1 MRKVKLLLFF
11 FCRTLGLFRLARWIT
26 SDRLKILCYHGFA
39 LNDETAF
46 RPKLFIKPERFEE
59 RLATIRRCG
68 FRVLP
73 LGEAV
78 ERLYSGTLQDN
89 SLVITIDD
97 GFHSVH
103 RLAVPRLKQH
113 GFPATVYLTTYYVE
127 HPNPIFR
134 LVVQYMFW
142 KTARRTLEL
151 KSVPWAPDGLIDLS
165 VPAQKEKAMSD
176 CIRHG
181 ESQCTEDM
189 RCALGLQLGTLLDVS
204 YEDIVRSR
212 ILHLMTPEE
221 LQSLAS
227 AKIDVELHTH
237 RHVFPING
245 QETAQ
250 REIVDNRAAIQ
261 RLLGREAS
269 HFCYPSGLWDESQW
283 QWLDAL
289 SVKSSTTCIPGL
301 NSGKTP
307 RHALRRF
314 LDGENIHSL
323 EFEAALSG
331 FSDLL
336 RRNRSNT

>member
-1 MRKVKLLLFF
+1 MRKAKLLLFF
-11 FCRTLGLFRLARWIT
+11 LCRTLGLFRLARWLT
-26 SDRLKILCYHGFA
+26 RDRLKILCYHGFA
-39 LNDETAF
+39 LNDEAEF

-59 RLATIRRCG
+59 RLATIRRYG
-68 FRVLP
+68 FQVLP

-78 ERLYSGTLQDN
+78 ERLYSGTLPAN
-89 SLVITIDD
+89 PLVVTIDD
-97 GFHSVH
+97 GFHSVY
-103 RLAVPRLKQH
+103 RLAAPRLQQY
-113 GFPATVYLTTYYVE
+113 GFPATLYLTTYYVE

-134 LVVQYMFW
+134 LVIQYMFW
-142 KTARRTLEL
+142 KTRRKTLEL
-151 KSVPWAPDGLIDLS
+151 KNVPWTPDGVIDLS
-165 VPAQKEKAMSD
+165 VAAQKEKAMLD

-181 ESQCTEDM
+181 ESRCTEDM
-189 RCALGLQLGTLLDVS
+189 RCALSLQLGALLDVP

-221 LQSLAS
+221 LQTLAD

-237 RHVFPING
+237 RHVFPIDN
-245 QETAQ
+245 QEMAQ

-269 HFCYPSGLWDESQW
+269 HFCYPSGLWEECQW
-283 QWLDAL
+283 PWLDAL
-289 SVKSSTTCIPGL
+289 NVKSSTTCRPGL